1 MEKQE
6 ALYWRDALRSARDN
20 ALGNSEGFLPIVQ
33 CVERMGNRLAGKPTV
48 RLSKAL
54 DKIGK
59 KVIGSRGGRAH
70 PLLPGFETLKTLICQ
85 ARNDAVHVGATARA
99 LTSNAV
105 RLSLMIEDGVMK
117 RHETNIA
124 DCTTRHPVCAE
135 EWQPVELVRQTMME
149 RQFAY
154 LPIRICGKW
163 QVLTA
168 VDVARFLSVEEKKRL
183 ARLCL
188 SVRDALR
195 DTPGLVPRRAHVTVA
210 EENATCALRKASDE
224 PILVVKRVG
233 GEDRLLG
240 IVTAF
245 DLL

>member
-1 MEKQE
+1 M
-6 ALYWRDALRSARDN
+6 
-20 ALGNSEGFLPIVQ
+20 VQ
-33 CVERMGNRLAGKPTV
+33 CMERMGNRLAGKPIG
-48 RLSKAL
+48 LSKAL
-54 DKIGK
+54 GVIGR
-59 KVIGSRGGRAH
+59 KVIGGRGGRAH
-70 PLLPGFETLKTLICQ
+70 PLLPGFEPLKTLVCQ

-105 RLSLMIEDGVMK
+105 RLSLMIEDGMMK
-117 RHETNIA
+117 EHETNIA
-124 DCTTRHPVCAE
+124 DCMTRHPVCAE

-154 LPIRICGKW
+154 LPIWIDGEW

-168 VDVARFLSVEEKKRL
+168 VGVAGFLSVEKKEKKE
-183 ARLCL
+183 RLCL
-188 SVRDALR
+188 SVKDALACM
-195 DTPGLVPRRAHVTVA
+195 PGLVHRAHVTRPGK
-210 EENATCALRKASDE
+210 NARCALREARNE
-224 PILVVKRVG
+224 PILVVERVE